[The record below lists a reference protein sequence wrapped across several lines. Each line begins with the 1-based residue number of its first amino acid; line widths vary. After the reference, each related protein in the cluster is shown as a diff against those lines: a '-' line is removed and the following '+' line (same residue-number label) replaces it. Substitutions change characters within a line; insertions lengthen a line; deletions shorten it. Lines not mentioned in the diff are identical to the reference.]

1 MKMLAILKEDF
12 LNELTLMNMRRE
24 SKEEALEE
32 EEMSLSLIKIKAVN
46 PQTEKMSK
54 NFSQKPL

>member
-1 MKMLAILKEDF
+1 LYQQAHQYEDVAILKKDF

-32 EEMSLSLIKIKAVN
+32 ED
-46 PQTEKMSK
+46 
-54 NFSQKPL
+54 